1 MGTLSLIKNVPLQ
14 NIFTFEENKLAR
26 RMIGSMQ
33 MKCKEE
39 GCGYKISLGEY
50 KSHWNKCEYRLYDC
64 VHCEE
69 IIRGKE

>member
-1 MGTLSLIKNVPLQ
+1 
-14 NIFTFEENKLAR
+14 
-26 RMIGSMQ
+26 MIGSMQ
-33 MKCKEE
+33 IKCKEE

-64 VHCEE
+64 VHCDE